1 MLEVSIVDA
10 KVGKS
15 SWINK
20 INSHH
25 GGGGRG
31 GNGGGGDSPIVCG
44 SAAEVTN
51 DNSERADS
59 VKSWFHNR
67 QPFAFCRTWR
77 ISGSFPAEP
86 SFSLL
91 CATNLAYSS
100 VGTIIVGIIAG
111 SRGKVQA
118 GFGRLDSDAGAL
130 KHSV

>member
-51 DNSERADS
+51 DNSQRADS
-59 VKSWFHNR
+59 LKSWVHNR
-67 QPFAFCRTWR
+67 QPFPFCRAWR
-77 ISGSFPAEP
+77 ISGCFPAQP
-86 SFSLL
+86 RFLL
-91 CATNLAYSS
+91 LVPTNVAYSS
-100 VGTIIVGIIAG
+100 VST
-111 SRGKVQA
+111 
-118 GFGRLDSDAGAL
+118 
-130 KHSV
+130 